1 MKYREPNFNEL
12 FSLAHNKQLTNMQA
26 NHFVNNSLA
35 IGGITAGFEGLPTS
49 MPISETLDNDVIKIK
64 IAKSLFGT
72 YFKNNWKVMVTSA
85 VFGAAAAVLAIYIIQ
100 EENKKRKR

>member
-1 MKYREPNFNEL
+1 MNYREPNFNEL

-26 NHFVNNSLA
+26 THFVNNSLA
-35 IGGITAGFEGLPTS
+35 IGGITAGFDGLPTS

-72 YFKNNWKVMVTSA
+72 YFKNNWKVMLTSA
-85 VFGAAAAVLAIYIIQ
+85 CFGVAVVFAIYIIQ

>member
-1 MKYREPNFNEL
+1 MNYRQPNFNEL

-26 NHFVNNSLA
+26 THFVNNSLA

-85 VFGAAAAVLAIYIIQ
+85 IFGVVISAIYLIQ
-100 EENKKRKR
+100 KENKKRKR